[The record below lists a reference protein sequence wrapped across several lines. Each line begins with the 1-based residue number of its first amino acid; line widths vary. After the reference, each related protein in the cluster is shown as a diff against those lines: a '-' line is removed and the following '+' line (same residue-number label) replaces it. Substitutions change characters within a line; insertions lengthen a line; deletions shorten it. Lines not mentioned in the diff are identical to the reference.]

1 MESSSR
7 TLLILSLPVAF
18 LLALGAQYF
27 PPAQFALYLATVQIH
42 EFGHAF
48 MAWLSGRR
56 ALPLFIGWT
65 NVNPER
71 SLLVYACF
79 AFLIGVTIWKSCQ
92 HRAWYLA
99 GVGVVLLLFQA
110 WFTFR
115 LDMDQFEALMVW
127 GGVGGEFWIS
137 TLLVIAFYF
146 KMPDKVRWDFFRYIG
161 LFVGAYT
168 FLRSYLL
175 WRQISNREASVPW
188 GTMWGG
194 ETDAGGDMN
203 RLTED
208 FGWSDHQ
215 LIRSYMRT
223 AHFCLFGMVGT
234 YLAFLAHSFLPK
246 AEPPAPA
253 KPESRRRR
261 FHPIATP
268 QPPPLPVATRSVYVY
283 VNDAVTGPIEAAQ
296 LPAMISDGTIQRE
309 TPCCVVGTEDWR
321 TVADFVQMP
330 GL

>member
-1 MESSSR
+1 MEFSSR
-7 TLLILSLPVAF
+7 TFLILALPVAF

-27 PPAQFALYLATVQIH
+27 PPAQFLFYLATVQIH

-71 SLLVYACF
+71 SLSVYICF

-92 HRAWYLA
+92 HRAWYLV
-99 GVGVVLLLFQA
+99 GVGGVLLLFQA

-115 LDMDQFEALMVW
+115 LDVDQFEALMVW
-127 GGVGGEFWIS
+127 GGVAGELWIS

-146 KMPDKVRWDFFRYIG
+146 KMPDRMRWDFFRYIS

-168 FLRSYLL
+168 FLHIYLH
-175 WRQISNREASVPW
+175 WRQIANGEAPVPR

-194 ETDAGGDMN
+194 ETDAGGDMD
-203 RLTED
+203 RLMDD
-208 FGWSDHQ
+208 FGWSSQQ

-223 AHFCLFGMVGT
+223 AHFCMLGMAGT

-246 AEPPAPA
+246 APPPAPE
-253 KPESRRRR
+253 KPASLRRR
-261 FHPIATP
+261 FQPLAAP
-268 QPPPLPVATRSVYVY
+268 QPPPLPVPPRSVYVY
-283 VNDAVTGPIEAAQ
+283 VNDAVTGPIESSQ

-309 TPCCVVGTEDWR
+309 TPCCIVGTEDWR
-321 TVADFVQMP
+321 TVADFV
-330 GL
+330 